1 MDENKITIA
10 VCGESY
16 CTASTIDLKETG
28 SRGHFSQILEDQ
40 YGYKIL
46 HFAHGG
52 FSNTGILF
60 QIQEAVKQRPNVIV
74 YNKTWASRVD
84 ISLNNGN
91 LLKPQFDPLKG
102 LKNFV
107 YSNKHMPSTHEPWA
121 GDQDSPILST
131 VFQGLEHHS
140 IDVHSIKISA
150 INNYLGHIFEYR
162 LQKTLDD
169 WLFDYWHN
177 KIIDADMLPICFNDR
192 DIGKVAYEFSEDNQT
207 YDCPFHTDRA
217 TQEKVAAN
225 IHRKIVD
232 KLPQTK

>member
-16 CTASTIDLKETG
+16 CTACTVDLIETG

-60 QIQEAVKQRPNVIV
+60 QIQEAIKHQPNVII
-74 YNKTWASRVD
+74 YNKTWASR
-84 ISLNNGN
+84 ITIK
-91 LLKPQFDPLKG
+91 LKEGFQPELG

-107 YSNKHMPSTHEPWA
+107 YFDPHMPSTHEPWA
-121 GDQDSPILST
+121 GNHEAYILST
-131 VFQGLEHHS
+131 VPQGLETHTIVSHEKLQATKQYLTEILDYNMQQV
-140 IDVHSIKISA
+140 ID
-150 INNYLGHIFEYR
+150 NWLFEY
-162 LQKTLDD
+162 
-169 WLFDYWHN
+169 WHD
-177 KIIDADMLPICFNDR
+177 KITTAGILPFCFND
-192 DIGKVAYEFSEDNQT
+192 DVGKIAYQFSEKNQT
-207 YDCPFHTDRA
+207 IDSPFHTDRA
-217 TQEKVAAN
+217 TQEQVAAN

-232 KLPQTK
+232 NLTQTK

>member
-16 CTASTIDLKETG
+16 CTACTVDLIETG

-60 QIQEAVKQRPNVIV
+60 QIQEAVKYQPDVIV
-74 YNKTWASRVD
+74 YNKTWASRVT

-102 LKNFV
+102 LRNFV
-107 YSNKHMPSTHEPWA
+107 YFNPHTPSTHQPWV
-121 GDQDSPILST
+121 GDQHACILST
-131 VFQGLEHHS
+131 VPQGLENH
-140 IDVHSIKISA
+140 A
-150 INNYLGHIFEYR
+150 IVSHEKLQATKQYLSEIFNYDMQQILDNWLFEY
-162 LQKTLDD
+162 
-169 WLFDYWHN
+169 WHD
-177 KIIDADMLPICFNDR
+177 KITTAGILPLCFNDS
-192 DIGKVAYEFSEDNQT
+192 DVGKIAYEFSEINQT
-207 YDCPFHTDRA
+207 LDSPFHTDRA
-217 TQEKVAAN
+217 TQEQVAAN